1 MTTVSRRI
9 SWGAIVRMDRFWL
22 HSPAVG
28 EGTGGSL
35 QVVTPERGLGD
46 PIEREDDAADAAT
59 TEGGVPTSEL
69 DAGRRRFIWAT
80 LIAIAIT
87 AVPFV
92 WILWWDWGPFQPLR
106 QAVFQDNFYDQQAR
120 AMFHGHLSLANGSLG
135 LEGFLHDGRTYTY
148 FGLFPSIIRMPI
160 LLVTSSL
167 DGKLTATYTLLSWLL
182 TGFFASLTLW
192 RVRYLVR
199 GNSVMGRAEA
209 TAYGALM
216 ATFMGGTIWML
227 LAETPFVFNEDIAW
241 SICLT
246 VGSIFALLGVIE
258 RPSWGRVITSGVL
271 ILCANLDRSTTGW
284 ACVVGA
290 VFIAFWFLLGLGGQ
304 ENRRWF
310 APVLA
315 AGLIPLAVGCIVN
328 YAKFGVLFGV
338 SNFEQV
344 WTHVN
349 AYRREFLAAN
359 HNAEEGT
366 VFVPT
371 NIVTYF
377 RPDGLGFSRVFPYIT
392 LPASPPTPLGS
403 VLFDRLYR
411 TASLPASTPL
421 LFLLSIW
428 GLVTAF
434 RPRAIGKVARTR
446 LLLLASG
453 SACAALMLWG
463 YIAPRYLGDF
473 VPFLVLA
480 SAVAMADIFRRL
492 QGRRRS
498 VRIGTVTVIAV
509 VALFSI
515 IANVGMGVVPV
526 PSEWDGTQVVNYVK
540 AQKTMSDLTGHQLAT
555 NVVRGNTLPA
565 WAPAGELY
573 VVGDCSGMYI
583 STGEDFSTVPTQQY
597 ERATWYPVGFGKPY
611 EHTFR
616 VTVKTPPSGGAES
629 VALVSAGNYTLR
641 LSAAPTRTANGVLL
655 SFGVVHGA
663 TTAVNGNAFVVSSGT
678 THTVDVITDPQTHA
692 ISASMDGSTH
702 LFTALAGEPIHVE
715 VGHSNAQGGASAL
728 WVRTA
733 PTPRP
738 SLCDS
743 IIH

>member
-1 MTTVSRRI
+1 MAR
-9 SWGAIVRMDRFWL
+9 VRTDWLWL
-22 HSPAVG
+22 HSFTVG
-28 EGTGGSL
+28 ECAGGSL
-35 QVVTPERGLGD
+35 QVVTPEGGLGAS
-46 PIEREDDAADAAT
+46 IEREDDVVDVATIDDA
-59 TEGGVPTSEL
+59 VPQSEL
-69 DAGRRRFIWAT
+69 DAGRRRFTWAA

-92 WILWWDWGPFQPLR
+92 WILWWDWGPFNPLR
-106 QAVFQDNFYDQQAR
+106 QAVYQDNFYDLQAR
-120 AMFHGHLSLANGSLG
+120 AMFHGHLALGNGALG

-167 DGKLTATYTLLSWLL
+167 DSKLTAPYTLLSWLL
-182 TGFFASLTLW
+182 TGLFASLTLW

-199 GNSVMGRAEA
+199 GDSAMGRAEA
-209 TAYGALM
+209 TAFGVLM
-216 ATFMGGTIWML
+216 ATIMGGTIWMF
-227 LAETPFVFNEDIAW
+227 LAATPYVFNEDIAW

-246 VGSIFALLGVIE
+246 LGSIFALLGVVE
-258 RPSWGRVITSGVL
+258 RPSWGRVIASGVL

-290 VFIAFWFLLGLGGQ
+290 GLIAFWFLLGLGGQ

-310 APVLA
+310 IPVLA
-315 AGLIPLAVGCIVN
+315 AGLIPLAIGCVVN

-349 AYRREFLAAN
+349 AYRRRFLAAN

-366 VFVPT
+366 IFVPT
-371 NIVTYF
+371 NIITYF
-377 RPDGLGFSRVFPYIT
+377 RPDGLGFSGVFPYIT

-411 TASLPASTPL
+411 TASLPSSTPL

-434 RPRAIGKVARTR
+434 RPKAIGKVALTR
-446 LLLLASG
+446 LLLLAAG
-453 SACAALMLWG
+453 SAGAALMLWG

-473 VPFLVLA
+473 VPFLLLA

-492 QGRRRS
+492 EGRRRS
-498 VRIGTVTVIAV
+498 VRVGSVAAIAV

-515 IANVGMGVVPV
+515 IANIGMAVVPV
-526 PSEWDGTQVVNYVK
+526 PSEWDTTQVVNYVN
-540 AQKTMSDLTGHQLAT
+540 AQNTISDLTGHQLEA
-555 NVVRGNTLPA
+555 NVVRGNALPP
-565 WAPAGELY
+565 WGPAGELY

-583 STGEDFSTVPTQQY
+583 STGENFSTIPTQQY
-597 ERATWYPVGFGKPY
+597 ERGTWYTVDLGQPF

-616 VTVKTPPSGGAES
+616 VAVKSPTGGTES
-629 VALVSAGNYTLR
+629 VSLVSAGNYTVRLR
-641 LSAAPTRTANGVLL
+641 AAPTREANRVLLTFGVL
-655 SFGVVHGA
+655 HGKA
-663 TTAVNGNAFVVSSGT
+663 TVVNGTSFEVDADT
-678 THTVDVITDPQTHA
+678 THTVDVITDPQTHQ
-692 ISASMDGSTH
+692 ISASVDGSPH
-702 LFTALAGEPIHVE
+702 LFTNLAEEPIHVASTNSRSQE
-715 VGHSNAQGGASAL
+715 GANAL
-728 WVRTA
+728 LVKTA
-733 PTPRP
+733 HTPRP
-738 SLCDS
+738 SLCQS
-743 IIH
+743 LVH